1 MATLRKCSLLL
12 ALVALTMLST
22 GVANAQVVLGPVPS
36 QTLGVITCNATAV
49 PPIVRAEGIA
59 EIVGDIVLTCVNIPP
74 PNNDGPAVNTVV
86 TNVSVSLNVPITN
99 NIDFGSAGFSDAIVV
114 INETNCVD
122 PSETGGSFDCVNG
135 GTDQSF
141 QDPQQGF
148 LIESAGN
155 RLEWNEVN
163 FPIPG
168 ASTDPLIPRTDC
180 FDGDT
185 SPGRALNTDLCFP
198 FVSTLRITS
207 IRANASATGVPDT
220 ALFPSTQIEAFVSIT
235 GPTTIP
241 VNNNVLNVAIP
252 LVGLIVTPGDPEVG
266 LQCIDEWLFTEI
278 ELEEGFATAFKTLGF
293 PTFTP
298 GNTQW
303 ESGYPTS
310 LDESNAVFDG
320 VLGQNGQ
327 LFGGIGGGATQGTRF
342 LLRLF
347 NVPTGVTVEVANTD
361 HCEDSSP
368 GTLELRRVTGTDGNG
383 ATGSLSTDLGEDVDV
398 ELTPSGGALAI
409 VYEVVDSNPFVVEAC
424 NVDLNFHWETDTD
437 VDSPAVGTA
446 QISATFAPL
455 SSVTAADADAPEPR
469 FIDTSGDPEDI
480 ITVAK
485 CTTTLL
491 FPFVTN
497 QSGFDTGLAI
507 SNTSEDWFGTAR
519 QSGICTIHYHGE
531 TTGGGAEPDPQDSS
545 VLAAGT
551 QLVFTLSG
559 GNPDQGIER
568 TPEFQ
573 GYIIAICQFQYGHG
587 FAFITDGFGGVPAL
601 AQGYLALVIPVTP
614 SNGRVAGVPGPLLS
628 SSSAD
633 GAGNLHTFGEALN
646 H

>member
-22 GVANAQVVLGPVPS
+22 GVASAQLPAVPPL
-36 QTLGVITCNATAV
+36 TLGVITCNATAV

-59 EIVGDIVLTCVNIPP
+59 ELVGDIVLTCVNIPP
-74 PNNDGPAVNTVV
+74 PNNDGPAVNTVI

-99 NIDFGSAGFSDAIVV
+99 NIDFGSAGFSDAILV
-114 INETNCVD
+114 INENNCVD
-122 PSETGGSFDCVNG
+122 PEETGGSYTCGANN
-135 GTDQSF
+135 SF
-141 QDPQQGF
+141 QAPQQGF
-148 LIESAGN
+148 LVTSAGN

-168 ASTDPLIPRTDC
+168 ASTTPNSPAADC
-180 FDGDT
+180 FDGDG
-185 SPGRALNTDLCFP
+185 SSGRALDTNLCFP
-198 FVSTLRITS
+198 FTSTIRITS
-207 IRANASATGVPDT
+207 IRANASATGVPDQ

-241 VNNNVLNVAIP
+241 VNNNVFNVAIP
-252 LVGLIVTPGDPEVG
+252 LVGLVVNPADRLVG
-266 LQCIDEWLFTEI
+266 LQCIDQWLMTAI
-278 ELEEGFATAFKTLGF
+278 ELQEGFATAFKTLGF

-303 ESGYPTS
+303 ESGYPTT
-310 LDESNAVFDG
+310 DAASNSVFDN
-320 VLGQNGQ
+320 VTGQGGNP
-327 LFGGIGGGATQGTRF
+327 FNGIGGGATQGTRF

-347 NVPTGVTVEVANTD
+347 NVPSGVTVEVANTIF
-361 HCEDSSP
+361 CLAP
-368 GTLELRRVTGTDGNG
+368 GNLELRLVTGTDGNG
-383 ATGSLSTDLGEDVDV
+383 ALGSLSTDLSTLVDN

-409 VYEVVDSNPFVVEAC
+409 VYEVVDSNPFVVEDC
-424 NVDLNFHWETDTD
+424 DVPLNFHWETDTD
-437 VDSPAVGTA
+437 VDSPAVGVA
-446 QISATFAPL
+446 QVSATFAPL
-455 SSVTAADADAPEPR
+455 STVPSADADAPEPR
-469 FIDTSGDPEDI
+469 FIDTSGDPADI
-480 ITVAK
+480 LVVAK

-497 QSGFDTGLAI
+497 QSGFDTGIAI
-507 SNTSEDWFGTAR
+507 SNTSEDWFGTPR
-519 QSGICTIHYHGE
+519 QSGTCTIHYHGV
-531 TTGGGAEPDPQDSS
+531 TTGGGLVEPDTQESS
-545 VLAAGT
+545 SLAAGG

-573 GYIIAICQFQYGHG
+573 GYVIAICQFQYGHG

-601 AQGYLALVIPVTP
+601 AQGYLALVIPVKPGPDRTP
-614 SNGRVAGVPGPLLS
+614 GVPGGLLS
-628 SSSAD
+628 VND
-633 GAGNLHTFGEALN
+633 GFGNLHSFGEALN